1 MAACPSFQASCARA
15 SEAEASDDMDRLVAA
30 KPAKAPQ
37 EEALK
42 KADGKDAIAMS
53 RAVRKMKEQ
62 AEGEKVSEP
71 VRRASGRTFIYRNG
85 GWIDSEAMSGTAKT
99 LKVKYLSDAYF
110 AVLKARP
117 ELKAAMAL
125 SDRLVIVVG
134 KDKSLI
140 IEPDAGETKAD
151 AVTAFLK

>member
-1 MAACPSFQASCARA
+1 
-15 SEAEASDDMDRLVAA
+15 
-30 KPAKAPQ
+30 
-37 EEALK
+37 
-42 KADGKDAIAMS
+42 MS

-71 VRRASGRTFIYRNG
+71 VRSASGRTFIYRNG